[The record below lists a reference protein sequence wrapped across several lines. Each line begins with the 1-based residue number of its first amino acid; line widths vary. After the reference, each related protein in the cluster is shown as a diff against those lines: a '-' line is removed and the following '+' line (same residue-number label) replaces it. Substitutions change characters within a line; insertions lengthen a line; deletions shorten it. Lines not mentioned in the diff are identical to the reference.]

1 MPQEGRCKPQSCAK
15 PCPIE
20 GGMLQK
26 AESVEG
32 LRLRMIEMTVRLEA

>member
-1 MPQEGRCKPQSCAK
+1 
-15 PCPIE
+15 
-20 GGMLQK
+20 MLQK